1 MNPSILDLARQ
12 AGREPTRGSGGEVL
26 IRCPHPNRHR
36 EGDLHPSCRIN
47 PVKNTFYCDVC
58 QEGGGARDLARLLGV
73 SAGVSPTRT
82 PSRLTFCAGAPIS
95 AATQE
100 HFRAQYGK
108 GYRPETWAAFSVTEG
123 IVAPESSPSR
133 REPAIAFPLSS
144 GGYHV
149 YRYHQATRNNRW
161 RFAGGGKPELIVAG
175 LDRAGPV
182 VLAEGEWDALRAYDL
197 GYPVATGTG
206 GAGTFRQGWAARLAG
221 RDVVVIYDADPP
233 GVRGAATALRELA
246 PACPAATSIRL
257 PLPGSKD
264 AKDLSDY
271 VASEG
276 AEALQALIVQARG
289 RSEVDKPARDPGVVE
304 NTAKI
309 EAPTAAGSSSQA
321 SRLAA
326 LALGSGI
333 DLFHDARQDG
343 WIAVPIAGHREV
355 WPLRSGSSRRWL
367 ARRFWTAEGIAP
379 GSEALAAAMTILE
392 AQAQFEGPT
401 RTLHNRIAWHEGA
414 IWYDLS
420 DPAWRA
426 VRVDP
431 SGWAIVTD
439 PPVLFRRHAHQR
451 PQVEPTRGYSLGDL
465 LDFINVADP
474 GTQLLVQVYLACA
487 LVPEIPH
494 PIPVLHG
501 PQGAAKTTFFR
512 ILRRLVDPSVTE
524 TLTLPRDLH
533 ELVQQLDHHWL
544 ALYDNLAILPDWVS
558 DAFCRAVT
566 GEGFS
571 KRRLYTD
578 DEDVILSF
586 RRCCG
591 LNGINIAAHK
601 PDLLDRSLL
610 IGLDAI
616 APTRRRAEE
625 EFWLAFERA
634 RPGLVGAA
642 LTALSRALAVFES
655 VQLAESPRM
664 ADFAR
669 WGCAIARALGRLDRE
684 FLDAY
689 AANATRRNQ
698 EVLVAHP
705 VAAMVAALMEG
716 TATWSG
722 TASELLTRL
731 DELAPRYRV
740 DTRARSWPRNPQVLS
755 RRLNEIVP
763 NLAAGGIVMERD
775 RSDQRRLSF
784 RRSEDCVGCVD
795 CVEGLAGQRL
805 TADAFPDASDPAV
818 ADCVGRPRSVDIAT
832 AAKSPGHNGFNGIDA
847 IDAIPRGPEDALRE
861 VVDL

>member
-1 MNPSILDLARQ
+1 M
-12 AGREPTRGSGGEVL
+12 
-26 IRCPHPNRHR
+26 
-36 EGDLHPSCRIN
+36 
-47 PVKNTFYCDVC
+47 KNTFYCDVC

-82 PSRLTFCAGAPIS
+82 PSRLTYCAGAPIS

-100 HFRAQYGK
+100 LFRAQYGK
-108 GYRPETWAAFSVTEG
+108 GYRPETWAALSVTEG
-123 IVAPESSPSR
+123 TVAPESSPSR
-133 REPAIAFPLSS
+133 GEPAIAFPLPS

-149 YRYHQATRNNRW
+149 YRYRQAMRNNRW
-161 RFAGGGKPELIVAG
+161 RFASGGKPELIVAG
-175 LDRAGPV
+175 LDREGPV
-182 VLAEGEWDALRAYDL
+182 VLAEGEWDAMRAYDL
-197 GYPVATGTG
+197 GYSVATGTG
-206 GAGTFRQGWAARLAG
+206 GAGTFRRDWAARLAG

-233 GVRGAATALRELA
+233 GVRGAATVLRELA
-246 PACPAATSIRL
+246 TVCPAATSIRL

-264 AKDLSDY
+264 AKDLSDF

-276 AEALQALIVQARG
+276 AEALQTLIAQVRV
-289 RSEVDKPARDPGVVE
+289 RSEVDKLARDSGVVE
-304 NTAKI
+304 NAA
-309 EAPTAAGSSSQA
+309 ESESPTATGSGSQA

-343 WIAVPIAGHREV
+343 WIAVPIGGHREV

-367 ARRFWTAEGIAP
+367 ARLFWSAEGIAP
-379 GSEALAAAMTILE
+379 GSEALAAAMTLLE
-392 AQAQFEGPT
+392 AQAQFEGPI

-426 VRVDP
+426 VRVHP
-431 SGWAIVTD
+431 SGWEIVPN
-439 PPVLFRRHAHQR
+439 PPILFRRYAHQR
-451 PQVEPTRGYSLGDL
+451 PQVDPVHGHSLDEL
-465 LDFINVADP
+465 LDFINVADAE
-474 GTQLLVQVYLACA
+474 TQLLVQVGLVCS

-524 TLTLPRDLH
+524 TLTVPRDLH

-544 ALYDNLAILPDWVS
+544 ALYDNLGLLPDWVS
-558 DAFCRAVT
+558 DALCRAVT
-566 GEGFS
+566 GDGFS

-625 EFWLAFERA
+625 EFWRAFERA

-669 WGCAIARALGRLDRE
+669 WGCAIARALGRLDLE

-689 AANATRRNQ
+689 AANAARRNQ

-722 TASELLTRL
+722 TASELLTQL
-731 DELAPRYRV
+731 DELAARHRI
-740 DTRARSWPRNPQVLS
+740 DTRGRSWPRNPQVLS

-763 NLAAGGIVMERD
+763 NLAAGGIVMARD
-775 RSDQRRLSF
+775 RADQRRLSF
-784 RRSEDCVGCVD
+784 RRSENCVECVD
-795 CVEGLAGQRL
+795 CVEDLIGQRV
-805 TADAFPDASDPAV
+805 TPDARPDASDPTGAS
-818 ADCVGRPRSVDIAT
+818 CVGQPRSVEVAT
-832 AAKSPGHNGFNGIDA
+832 ASKSFGINGSDAIDA
-847 IDAIPRGPEDALRE
+847 IDATSGEPPLAIRE